1 MAEELYPI
9 IIQVTI
15 PLPTHM
21 IFSAL
26 TEPAGLTGW
35 LCAEAHVDKRVG
47 GECRLRFEGETPFET
62 HGAVTHFTPDVD
74 FGFEW
79 RAPKAFA
86 AFMNDPSPT
95 TRVYFRLA
103 DSPEGIDVTLEHIG
117 WGSGDNW
124 EEARS
129 WHFHLWDD
137 KTQQLKAYL
146 IKTAYG

>member
-21 IFSAL
+21 IFAAL

-35 LCAEAHVDKRVG
+35 LCAEAHVDPRVG
-47 GECRLRFEGETPFET
+47 RECRLRFEGETPFET
-62 HGAVTHFTPDVD
+62 HGAITHFTPDVD

-79 RAPKAFA
+79 LAPPTFA
-86 AFMNDPSPT
+86 AFMNEPSPV

-117 WGSGDNW
+117 WGEGDQW

-137 KTQQLKAYL
+137 KMQQLKTHL
-146 IKTAYG
+146 IKMAYG

>member
-1 MAEELYPI
+1 MEEELYPI

-21 IFSAL
+21 IFSAM

-35 LCAEAHVDKRVG
+35 LCAEAQVDKRVG
-47 GECRLRFEGETPFET
+47 GECRLRFEGESPFET
-62 HGAVTHFTPDVD
+62 HGKVTHFTPDVD

-79 RAPKAFA
+79 RAPPAFA
-86 AFMNDPSPT
+86 PLMNEPVPV

-117 WGSGDNW
+117 WGSGEEW
-124 EEARS
+124 EAARS
-129 WHFHLWDD
+129 WHFHLWDE
-137 KTQQLKAYL
+137 KMQQLKAYL

>member
-21 IFSAL
+21 IFAAL

-35 LCAEAHVDKRVG
+35 LSAEAHVDPRVG

-62 HGAVTHFTPDVD
+62 HGAITHFTPDVD

-79 RAPKAFA
+79 LAPPTFA
-86 AFMNDPSPT
+86 AFMNEPSPV

-117 WGSGDNW
+117 WGEGDQW

-137 KTQQLKAYL
+137 KMQQLKTHL
-146 IKTAYG
+146 IKMAYG